1 MSVGIERL
9 QVYVPQY
16 ALRLTELAAA
26 RDIPPEKLTAG
37 LGVQE
42 MAIAPPCEDVVT
54 LAATA
59 GARLLRA
66 ADVDPEEIGML
77 LVATETGVDHS
88 KPVSIFVHDLL
99 GIGRRCRVYELKH
112 ACYAGTAA
120 LMTAAD
126 WVRADGGR
134 VRRALVIAADIARYE
149 IGSPGEPTQGAGAVA
164 MLVGR
169 APQALVLSEQ
179 SGTYAG
185 NVHDFWRP
193 LDRREAIV
201 DGKYSVE
208 CYLDALAGAFLAY
221 RGLERP
227 PLAVGAAL
235 TDRLVRL
242 LYHTPFPKMAMKAHR
257 RLLEI
262 DGRAVAEDAA
272 AASYRTQ
279 AAPGLAAVARVGNT
293 YTASLYLCLASLL
306 EAEGRAL
313 AGERLGLFS
322 YGSGCCAEFFTG
334 SVPEG
339 VEAVAD
345 AGVAALLAGRTFIDV
360 PAYQRL
366 ARRGQRPCRRSSPA
380 RGAPTPGPP
389 GVPTPGASSAS
400 RRGRRSSSPVRTIP
414 RAPTI
419 PSSWRS
425 ATPSRATPCRS
436 SRCAT
441 SCKPSGGTPRVTR
454 PPSRPSPTCASTA
467 AARPTRSGASCSRSS
482 ATATRSAGRART
494 TSAPR
499 SSSPTSG
506 RTWRG

>member
-1 MSVGIERL
+1 RRRLGRDCRLVLRRVAGGEGGKHGVADGVGAPRAHGRGRGREPGRAARHRLARPHPGRERHVDGTALHRHRLPAPLLPPLPPLPALLPAHGARTLRPAGGRRGEEMSVGIERL

-16 ALRLTELAAA
+16 ALRLTDLAAA

-126 WVRADGGR
+126 WVRAGGGR
-134 VRRALVIAADIARYE
+134 GRRALVIAADIARYE
-149 IGSPGEPTQGAGAVA
+149 LGSPGEPTQGAGAVA

-169 APQALVLSEQ
+169 EPRALVLSEQ

-201 DGKYSVE
+201 DGKDSVA
-208 CYLDALAGAFLAY
+208 CYLDALAGAFTAY

-227 PLAVGAAL
+227 PLGPGEAL
-235 TDRLVRL
+235 SDRLVRL
-242 LYHTPFPKMAMKAHR
+242 LYHTPYPKMAMKAHR
-257 RLLEI
+257 RLVEI
-262 DGRAVAEDAA
+262 DWAAAGRAVAEDAA
-272 AASYRTQ
+272 AVSYRDR

-293 YTASLYLCLASLL
+293 YTASLYLCLAALL

-313 AGERLGLFS
+313 AGARLGLFS
-322 YGSGCCAEFFTG
+322 YG
-334 SVPEG
+334 
-339 VEAVAD
+339 
-345 AGVAALLAGRTFIDV
+345 
-360 PAYQRL
+360 
-366 ARRGQRPCRRSSPA
+366 RS
-380 RGAPTPGPP
+380 
-389 GVPTPGASSAS
+389 
-400 RRGRRSSSPVRTIP
+400 
-414 RAPTI
+414 
-419 PSSWRS
+419 
-425 ATPSRATPCRS
+425 
-436 SRCAT
+436 
-441 SCKPSGGTPRVTR
+441 
-454 PPSRPSPTCASTA
+454 
-467 AARPTRSGASCSRSS
+467 
-482 ATATRSAGRART
+482 
-494 TSAPR
+494 
-499 SSSPTSG
+499 
-506 RTWRG
+506 